1 MMPKKII
8 WNYDDIH
15 SNLLV
20 VMYKKETIGYFKMDS
35 DDFVIIS
42 ESIDSPRIN
51 IVVLK
56 QIVDEYP
63 EALSTARKM
72 IETE

>member
-1 MMPKKII
+1 
-8 WNYDDIH
+8 
-15 SNLLV
+15 
-20 VMYKKETIGYFKMDS
+20 MDS

>member
-1 MMPKKII
+1 MHKIT
-8 WNYDDIH
+8 WNYEDVH

-20 VMYKKETIGYFKMDS
+20 VMVKKETIGYFKMDS

-51 IVVLK
+51 IIVLK
-56 QIVDEYP
+56 QVVDEYP
-63 EALSTARKM
+63 EALMNARKM
-72 IETE
+72 IEIE

>member
-1 MMPKKII
+1 MPKKII

-51 IVVLK
+51 IIVLK

>member
-1 MMPKKII
+1 MPKKII